1 MKRITLFTILL
12 LVLAFSCFAATDL
25 ALAPVKGMMR
35 THYLLSTDNMY
46 KHLING
52 NAIGTNSD
60 VVDNAAV
67 ALCSIKSTGKNSD
80 DKDCVSLKIE
90 YDGVFASDENPSIVR
105 PYYIYMVEK
114 SWRGNAQSNY
124 DKEKSR
130 LLNTTEN
137 PSGDNRSFP
146 SQTAIDNNGGGD
158 YLWLDFVLQF
168 PGERGVDG
176 GGVTV
181 DGTYYPLVEGRYSS
195 EVTITAT
202 MKSGDT
208 QTITIPL
215 MAIHDTENQGVV
227 DSQVSMNVSPNAN
240 AVNLNLDNMLATG
253 TPVSIGKLSFLI
265 RSSVDAVLNSSESD
279 KDLSPNYKIFL
290 SASSD
295 PFYQDRNGFMFVHQD
310 FREGIDSYNESNSVN
325 FYVQVN
331 GSGETSDRSAT
342 YDGTS
347 YSDSE
352 GNIKNGT
359 ALIPKC
365 NKVQVLNEG
374 SAAHFHTYEGT
385 LSIYVDSNPNLLL
398 NAGRYRG
405 DIYVHVIS
413 Y

>member
-12 LVLAFSCFAATDL
+12 IVLAFSCFAATAL

-35 THYLLSTDNMY
+35 THNLLSTDNMY

-67 ALCSIKSTGKNSD
+67 ALCSIKSSGKNSD

-114 SWRGNAQSNY
+114 SSRGNAQSNY

-130 LLNTTEN
+130 LLNTTES

-146 SQTAIDNNGGGD
+146 SQTAINNNDRGN

-202 MKSGDT
+202 MKGGDT

-265 RSSVDAVLNSSESD
+265 RSSVDAVLNSAPVGSQEYADALESMGEITHKLEDAEESKLRSRVETVLQGLGFKMSDMRRPCSE
-279 KDLSPNYKIFL
+279 F
-290 SASSD
+290 
-295 PFYQDRNGFMFVHQD
+295 
-310 FREGIDSYNESNSVN
+310 
-325 FYVQVN
+325 
-331 GSGETSDRSAT
+331 SGGWQMR
-342 YDGTS
+342 
-347 YSDSE
+347 
-352 GNIKNGT
+352 I
-359 ALIPKC
+359 ALAK
-365 NKVQVLNEG
+365 
-374 SAAHFHTYEGT
+374 
-385 LSIYVDSNPNLLL
+385 LLL
-398 NAGRYRG
+398 KEPSLLMLDEPTNHL
-405 DIYVHVIS
+405 DIESIAWLEDYLGG
-413 Y
+413 

>member
-1 MKRITLFTILL
+1 MKRVSIIFLLL
-12 LVLAFSCFAATDL
+12 LVLVSACFSATDL

-35 THYLLSTDNMY
+35 THYLLSSDSMY
-46 KHLING
+46 QHLING
-52 NAIGTNSD
+52 NAIGVNSS

-67 ALCSIKSTGKNSD
+67 ALCSIKSPGKNSTD
-80 DKDCVSLKIE
+80 LNCVSLRIE
-90 YDGVFASDENPSIVR
+90 YDGVFSSDENPSIVR

-114 SWRGNAQSNY
+114 SYRGRAQSNY

-130 LLNTTEN
+130 LLNTTES
-137 PSGDNRSFP
+137 PSGDSRTFP
-146 SQTAIDNNGGGD
+146 SQTAINNNDGGD

-181 DGTYYPLVEGRYSS
+181 DNTYYPLIEGRYSS

-202 MKSGDT
+202 LGSDT

-215 MAIHDTENQGVV
+215 MAIHDTESQSAT

-240 AVNLNLDNMLATG
+240 AVNLNLDNMLTTG
-253 TPVSIGKLSFLI
+253 TPVSIGRLSFLI
-265 RSSVDAVLNSSESD
+265 RSSSDADLNSSED
-279 KDLSPNYKIFL
+279 DGDLSPDYKIFL

-295 PFYQDRNGFMFVHQD
+295 PFYQNGNGFMFIHQD
-310 FREGIDSYNESNSVN
+310 FMEGIDSYNESNSVN

-331 GSGETSDRSAT
+331 GTGETSDRSAT
-342 YDGTS
+342 YDGTA
-347 YSDSE
+347 YSDSL
-352 GNIKNGT
+352 GNIQNGM

-365 NKVQVLNEG
+365 NKVRVLDE
-374 SAAHFHTYEGT
+374 SRAAHFHTYEGS
-385 LSIYVDSNPNLLL
+385 LSVYVDSNPNLLL

-413 Y
+413 C